1 MAEVPKKMLVTSEL
15 EKSLIFQSLLKLKHP
30 IRVCIQDIE
39 YPGYIE
45 KIEDDGIAV
54 RIDTPTVGSVEG
66 TVKANFV
73 FHSNYHY
80 FASEARKLHGNL
92 IRLGFPEQISKNM
105 VRMYDR
111 ASVLGDAFMRFRIL
125 IRTKRQEFKGGS
137 LLANERMILQELKK
151 PRPAV
156 DKILNGIRSL
166 VSEFSQT
173 FQFKVFK
180 PGETLALDEQ
190 IVKETQK
197 VFLIYDSFSD
207 NIGEKRF
214 LDDDVLTIGT
224 VFERWIGKGVPKKN
238 AESALLDLIDQKRKA
253 RVFSECL
260 IPLLVEGGVVGCLKL
275 SNDVDYHRS
284 IKPAFAVKAAEYAN
298 VLVDALVKYDY
309 FNLKSEEQFKIPVV
323 NLSAG
328 GLLFRLEESRLKGY
342 ISRGSIL
349 LVALQFE
356 ERQIRIR
363 GIVYRIE
370 EETSSYGVKFQ
381 EISVDDMNFIDDFVK
396 RRGTR

>member
-30 IRVCIQDIE
+30 LRVCIHDIE

-45 KIEDDGIAV
+45 RIESDGIAV
-54 RIDTPTVGSVEG
+54 RIDTPTVGTVEG
-66 TVKANFV
+66 TVRANFV

-92 IRLGFPEQISKNM
+92 VFLGFPEQISKNM
-105 VRMYDR
+105 VRMYER
-111 ASVLGDAFMRFRIL
+111 ASVLGDVFMRFRIL
-125 IRTKRQEFKGGS
+125 IRTKMQEFKGAS
-137 LLANERMILQELKK
+137 LLASERMILQEVKK

-156 DKILNGIRSL
+156 DKVLNGIRSL
-166 VSEFSQT
+166 VSEFSQS
-173 FQFKVFK
+173 FQLKVFK

-190 IVKETQK
+190 IVKETKK
-197 VFLIYDSFSD
+197 VFMIYDSFGD
-207 NIGEKRF
+207 NIGERRF
-214 LDDDVLTIGT
+214 LDEGVLTIGS
-224 VFERWIGKGVPKKN
+224 VFERWIAKGVPKKN

-260 IPLLVEGGVVGCLKL
+260 VPLLVEGGVVGCLKL

-298 VLVDALVKYDY
+298 VLVEALVKYDY
-309 FNLKSEEQFKIPVV
+309 FSLKSEEQFKIPVV

-342 ISRGSIL
+342 ITRGSIL
-349 LVALQFE
+349 LMVLHFE
-356 ERQIRIR
+356 DRQMRVR

-381 EISVDDMNFIDDFVK
+381 EISVEDLKFIGDFVK
-396 RRGTR
+396 GRGTC

>member
-15 EKSLIFQSLLKLKHP
+15 EKSLIFQSLQKLKHP
-30 IRVCIQDIE
+30 IRVSVNDIE

-45 KIEDDGIAV
+45 SIENDGIAV
-54 RIDTPTVGSVEG
+54 RIETPTVGAVEG
-66 TVKANFV
+66 AVRANFV

-80 FASEARKLHGNL
+80 FSSEARRLRGNL
-92 IRLGFPEQISKNM
+92 ILLGVPEQISKNM
-105 VRMYDR
+105 VRIYER
-111 ASVLGDAFMRFRIL
+111 ASVLGDVFMRFRIL

-166 VSEFSQT
+166 VSEFSQS

-180 PGETLALDEQ
+180 PGEALSLDEQ
-190 IVKETQK
+190 IVKETKK
-197 VFLIYDSFSD
+197 VFLIYDSFGD

-214 LDDDVLTIGT
+214 LDEGVLTIGS
-224 VFERWIGKGVPKKN
+224 VFERWIEKGVPKKN
-238 AESALLDLIDQKRKA
+238 AESALLDLVDQKRKA

-260 IPLLVEGGVVGCLKL
+260 VPLLVEGGVVGCLKL
-275 SNDVDYHRS
+275 TSDVDYHRS

-298 VLVDALVKYDY
+298 VLVEALVKYDY
-309 FNLKSEEQFKIPVV
+309 FNLKSEEKFKIPVV

-342 ISRGSIL
+342 ITRGSVL
-349 LVALQFE
+349 LVALHFE
-356 ERQIRIR
+356 ERQMQVR

-381 EISVDDMNFIDDFVK
+381 EISVEDMNFIEDFVK
-396 RRGTR
+396 RRGAR

>member
-30 IRVCIQDIE
+30 IRVCVNDIE

-45 KIEDDGIAV
+45 RIESDGIAV
-54 RIDTPTVGSVEG
+54 KIETPTVGAVEG
-66 TVKANFV
+66 TVRANFV

-80 FASEARKLHGNL
+80 FSSEARKLPDNL
-92 IRLGFPEQISKNM
+92 IMLGIPERISKNM
-105 VRMYDR
+105 VRMFER
-111 ASVLGDAFMRFRIL
+111 AGVLGDVFMRFRIL

-156 DKILNGIRSL
+156 DTILNGIRSL
-166 VSEFSQT
+166 VSEFSQS
-173 FQFKVFK
+173 FQFRVFK
-180 PGETLALDEQ
+180 PGETLPLDEQ
-190 IVKETQK
+190 IVKETK
-197 VFLIYDSFSD
+197 KAFLIYDSFGD

-214 LDDDVLTIGT
+214 LDEGVLTIGS

-260 IPLLVEGGVVGCLKL
+260 VPLLVEGGVVGCLKL
-275 SNDVDYHRS
+275 TSDVDYHRS

-298 VLVDALVKYDY
+298 VLVEALVKYDY

-342 ISRGSIL
+342 ITKGSVL
-349 LVALQFE
+349 LLALHFE
-356 ERQIRIR
+356 ERQMRAR

-381 EISVDDMNFIDDFVK
+381 EISVEDVNFIEDFVK